1 MTYRERRLR
10 VFDLMAEAGQLIRDA
25 GDDRSMLW
33 RVATD
38 DLSDAVTKDSP
49 ELLREA
55 FTDAARDFWLRDN
68 HLHSRKV
75 EERRALLRLVTP
87 DEFETIVYPRGRG
100 AA

>member
-10 VFDLMAEAGQLIRDA
+10 ILELMGEAGQLIREA

-33 RVATD
+33 RIATD
-38 DLSDAVTKDSP
+38 DLSDAVTVGGITDG
-49 ELLREA
+49 LREA

-68 HLHSRKV
+68 QLHSVRV
-75 EERRALLRLVTP
+75 PVL
-87 DEFETIVYPRGRG
+87 TIVKGD